1 MSRAE
6 AELLLQALQ
15 NEEGRIDFYAP
26 RRQKETSSKQDW

>member
-1 MSRAE
+1 MSREE

-26 RRQKETSSKQDW
+26 RIKKETLSKQDW